1 MLGPICEYV
10 RDCFLPPEVLRRAD
24 LASLDRDVGRYA
36 GMGDDDLLRATEVCL
51 RNVDHV
57 DDVVRSADA
66 DLRIILVPELW
77 ERIRLAGGAGS
88 GAALAPDLRDSLRAI
103 TTRLAS
109 YRGNSLIRSNRLWFS
124 AERAARLLDSA
135 NLLRAEIL
143 RVSALDADRLVD
155 EARGAVARSSAADR
169 YSPTDCLYGPG
180 FTYRLVPALA
190 YRVLERTLATRF
202 SDASGS

>member
-1 MLGPICEYV
+1 MLAPICEYV
-10 RDCFLPPEVLRRAD
+10 RGCFLPPEILRRAD

-51 RNVDHV
+51 HNVDRV

-77 ERIRLAGGAGS
+77 ERIRLSSGS
-88 GAALAPDLRDSLRAI
+88 SVVLASDLRDSLRLI
-103 TTRLAS
+103 TTKLAS
-109 YRGNSLIRSNRLWFS
+109 YQGSSRTQPNRLWSS

-143 RVSALDADRLVD
+143 RVSALSMDGLID
-155 EARGAVARSSAADR
+155 EVRAAVVRSSAADR
-169 YSPTDCLYGPG
+169 HSPTDCLYGPG

-190 YRVLERTLATRF
+190 YRALERTLATR
-202 SDASGS
+202 SGEMSGS